1 MTRSDGVR
9 EPIQVYMAS
18 HERRLLDQVASETGL
33 SRAEVLRQGLR
44 AFAAQR
50 FGSEGPMKKLMAEL
64 RKMSLPSDI
73 GANHDDYL
81 AEAYKDPHQ
90 R

>member
-1 MTRSDGVR
+1 MKKADQVR

-50 FGSEGPMKKLMAEL
+50 FGNQGPMKKLMAEL
-64 RKMSLPSDI
+64 RKKSLSSDV
-73 GANHDDYL
+73 AENHDDYL
-81 AEAYKDPHQ
+81 VSAYRDLHE